1 MQVPHIV
8 LLVVSL
14 KAVVEIAL
22 LAGVG
27 RFILGLLAGQK
38 KEQNPF
44 WQMLDI
50 MVRPLHRVV
59 RVITPAA
66 VLDSHIPVATNTLL
80 ITSWL
85 FLTLM
90 KIEMCVKSAPGV
102 CG

>member
-1 MQVPHIV
+1 MPHNVLVIV
-8 LLVVSL
+8 LL

-59 RVITPAA
+59 RMITPGA
-66 VLDSHIPVATNTLL
+66 VIDSHIPVATNTLL
-80 ITSWL
+80 VSAWL
-85 FLTLM
+85 ILTLM
-90 KIEMCVKSAPGV
+90 KIEKCVQGAAGV
-102 CG
+102 CQ